1 MKKIVIIGGGIA
13 GLAAAYRIQR
23 KISEGADLECI
34 LLEGSERFGGKIFT
48 EKSDG
53 FIIERGP
60 DSFISQKP
68 ATIQLCKQLGLED
81 RLIGT
86 NPGTPSTFV
95 YTNGKL
101 VTMPDG
107 LSLMIPTKFLP
118 FALTSLFSLSGKIR
132 MALDLFIPRKVGDSD
147 ESLAAFVRRRMGE
160 EALNKMAEPMLAGI
174 YASDPEKMSIGST
187 FPMFVETE
195 RKYRSLIIGML
206 ARKKALLVS
215 ANTDVTMNTG
225 KRPNTSYSLF
235 MTLKEGLGEIVD
247 AIIKK
252 SPDVQFKSAAKV
264 AALEK
269 QNHGWHISLANGSEC
284 HADAVI
290 IATPGSITKKIIKPI
305 APELADLFERIHYV
319 STATVTLGY
328 KKEGFSHPL
337 DGFGFVVPKAEGKS
351 ILACTWTSSKYPH
364 RAPEGYVML
373 RCYLGGALHEEIAE
387 KDAETIQTL
396 VRNDLK
402 EIMGIKE
409 TPVFCRVF
417 KNHKANVQYHVNH
430 SEIIDSIMENLK
442 KFPGLFLVGSSYRG
456 IGIPDCIHSGNQ
468 AAEATLEFLDAKS
481 K

>member
-1 MKKIVIIGGGIA
+1 
-13 GLAAAYRIQR
+13 
-23 KISEGADLECI
+23 
-34 LLEGSERFGGKIFT
+34 
-48 EKSDG
+48 
-53 FIIERGP
+53 
-60 DSFISQKP
+60 
-68 ATIQLCKQLGLED
+68 
-81 RLIGT
+81 
-86 NPGTPSTFV
+86 
-95 YTNGKL
+95 
-101 VTMPDG
+101 MPDG

-225 KRPNTSYSLF
+225 KRPTTSYSLF

-305 APELADLFERIHYV
+305 APDLAELFERIHYV

-373 RCYLGGALHEEIAE
+373 RCYLGGALQEEIAE

-468 AAEATLEFLDAKS
+468 AAEATLEFLGAKS
-481 K
+481 E